1 MKNNYKKMAEVVEN
15 VIADAKFQKSDDP
28 LFVTSLA
35 RGLAILQSLG
45 TSDKALT
52 MTQIAKLLKLPQ
64 PTVWRLCHTM
74 IELGY
79 LERTDENRVRP
90 GLALL
95 GLGYAA
101 LSQRPLSELA
111 RPGME
116 MIAKQ
121 FPGAVSLG
129 IRQDLEMLYIHRVE
143 GGAIVFAGLRTGS
156 RVSLLASAIGWGYV
170 AGLPKK
176 ERSVLLASAKQSMP
190 KEYSRVSS
198 ALEVAINDYPIKGL
212 IVNTGVL
219 HPEINAIAV
228 PVGILGST
236 PMASLSFGGPRS
248 KFSVKILENEVGPK
262 LRALA
267 RNLAVS

>member
-1 MKNNYKKMAEVVEN
+1 MNKNYKSTSLVVEN
-15 VIADAKFQKSDDP
+15 VIMDAKFENSDDP
-28 LFVTSLA
+28 LFVTALA

-45 TSDKALT
+45 RSDTSLT

-129 IRQDLEMLYIHRVE
+129 IRQDLEMLYINRVE
-143 GGAIVFAGLRTGS
+143 GGTIVFAGLRTGS
-156 RVSLLASAIGWGYV
+156 RVSLLASAIGWGYM
-170 AGLPKK
+170 AGLPEK
-176 ERSVLLASAKQSMP
+176 ERTVLLATAKQSMP
-190 KEYSRVSS
+190 KEYSRVWSGIK
-198 ALEVAINDYPIKGL
+198 VAIKDYPIKGL

-228 PVGILGST
+228 PVGTLGAT

-248 KFSVKILENEVGPK
+248 NFSIKVLENEVGPQ

-267 RNLAVS
+267 RNLAVG